1 MKKILIIPARR
12 HILEAYCEYI
22 IRYLGNEFYFEM
34 GYPPVPPYHN
44 LKGRILKM
52 EENPLLKN
60 PDEFDL
66 IYPHFTTHFFL
77 EPPEKYYHKMVLAFL
92 EPGTYQEPMAAI
104 AGTSKPVENGF
115 SNFPHHS
122 LRFGVDTE
130 LFKPFPM
137 VRTDDLLHVGFIGA
151 VLTPRRYMKELF
163 IEALKDVKGI
173 RLMIFPTTWP
183 NHMRPDE
190 VDSMGGGKVLESI
203 VDGDKWL
210 SGLPNLYN
218 QMDIFIR
225 CDINHGYQFSVF
237 EAAACGVPVICVNSG
252 PTGELA
258 AAGGAI
264 SIDNG
269 AGDKDGSWGTG
280 NLNRI
285 AKDIRKAVEFLR
297 DNPNERKMLGD
308 RGRRFTVEE
317 WNWEKFIPAWREF
330 FKEGLAN
337 AVQNM

>member
-52 EENPLLKN
+52 EENPLFKN
-60 PDEFDL
+60 PDAFDL
-66 IYPHFTTHFFL
+66 IYQDFTTHFFL

-225 CDINHGYQFSVF
+225 CDINNGYQFSVM
-237 EAAACGVPVICVNSG
+237 EAGACGIPVITCDPGLGKDFCDESG
-252 PTGELA
+252 
-258 AAGGAI
+258 GGI
-264 SIDNG
+264 YVDNG
-269 AGDKDGSWGTG
+269 TG
-280 NLNRI
+280 GWEPENLAKI
-285 AKDIRKAVEFLR
+285 AKGIREAVIELR
-297 DNPNERKMLGD
+297 DDPGLRELMGKQARTWIER
-308 RGRRFTVEE
+308 
-317 WNWEKFIPAWREF
+317 NWTWDKFIPAWREF
-330 FKEGLAN
+330 FKEGLTN
-337 AVQNM
+337 AM